1 MNAMLASFSSIIVI
15 ILMIVLG
22 YILRV
27 KNWFSDSF
35 SKDIANLITK
45 IALPASVFVSVL
57 KHLTRNKL
65 LNLGINI
72 IFPILT
78 FAFAYLFA
86 FILVKALKI
95 KPGRKGVFVN
105 TIVNAN
111 AVFIGM
117 PLNQALFGPKAMGYY
132 LLFYIINTISLW
144 GIGVFIIQKDDP
156 TQKKAGKFDWK
167 KLLPMPLVGF
177 VVAVIWLIFEIP
189 LPHFAN
195 QTLTYVGSLVTPL
208 SLMYIG
214 ISLADSG
221 LKNFNIERDTIVA
234 LIGKFIMFP
243 AIMFILLLGGQNLF
257 AMQIPHLLKQ
267 AFMVQAV
274 MPSAAVIPILAKESH
289 GDVAFATDVTVLG
302 TILFIVIV
310 PIVLAII

>member
-1 MNAMLASFSSIIVI
+1 MTAFLASFSSIVVIV
-15 ILMIVLG
+15 LMMVLG
-22 YILRV
+22 YVLRI

-45 IALPASVFVSVL
+45 IALPASVFTSVL

-65 LNLGINI
+65 LNLGVNI
-72 IFPILT
+72 VFPILT
-78 FAFAYLFA
+78 FAVGYLLAYLM
-86 FILVKALKI
+86 VKLLKI
-95 KPGRKGVFVN
+95 KPGRRGVFVN
-105 TIVNAN
+105 TVVNAN

-117 PLNQALFGPKAMGYY
+117 PLNNALFGPKAMGYY

-144 GIGVFIIQKDDP
+144 GIGVFVIQKDDP
-156 TQKKAGKFDWK
+156 TQRTNNNFNWK

-177 VVAVIWLIFEIP
+177 IVAVIWLIFEIP
-189 LPHFAN
+189 LPSFAS
-195 QTLTYVGSLVTPL
+195 QTLTYVGNLVTPM

-221 LKNFNIERDTIVA
+221 LKNFHFDRDLIMS

-243 AIMFILLLGGQNLF
+243 IIMIIFLILGQNIF
-257 AMQIPHLLKQ
+257 NMSVPHLMTQ

-302 TILFIVIV
+302 TLLFIVIV
-310 PIVLAII
+310 PIVLALV